1 MKHPLASA
9 LLLGILVAASACGS
23 SKKSSKEEAP
33 TAPTAPAAPAAA
45 GDRPAAAPAA
55 PAAPAPER
63 LVPGDYACG
72 FSNSAEF
79 LCRITQDGEFV
90 TLEKLGGSERFSG
103 SLSAGD
109 NEGELAW
116 TNAKAD
122 GAPAGLT
129 FKRQPDG
136 SWFGEVPSDG
146 EKLGYRLRY
155 LGELGS
161 QFGGKSYGGAIGAA
175 PGL

>member
-23 SKKSSKEEAP
+23 SKKSAKEE
-33 TAPTAPAAPAAA
+33 APTAPAAPAAP
-45 GDRPAAAPAA
+45 GDQPAAAPTA
-55 PAAPAPER
+55 PAAAPER

-72 FSNSAEF
+72 FSSSAEF

-122 GAPAGLT
+122 GSPAGLT